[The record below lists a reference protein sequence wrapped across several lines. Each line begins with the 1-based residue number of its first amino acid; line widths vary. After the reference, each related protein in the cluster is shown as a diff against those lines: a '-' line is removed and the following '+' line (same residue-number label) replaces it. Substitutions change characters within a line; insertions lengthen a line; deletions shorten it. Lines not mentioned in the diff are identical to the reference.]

1 MLSERPVQLT
11 DRIGPGVRTEIFFFF
26 TENCEEKFFLGGYD
40 SPLEEKIFF
49 PVFHPKLVGF
59 HFFTIVGTIKKKI

>member
-1 MLSERPVQLT
+1 MSHNPPRK
-11 DRIGPGVRTEIFFFF
+11 IFFFFTENCEEKFFF

-59 HFFTIVGTIKKKI
+59 HFFYYCRNN